1 MAAPATKYT
10 EESRRLFLRSVAN
23 KVDEVA
29 DAASAGPWLLSQT
42 INDAI
47 QVAPAPDNT
56 ERHLCGLI
64 DPNDARAAVAA
75 DPANLRSLAYV
86 MREAATNLE
95 TPLLIIDGLCDV
107 AQRWDTAMLLR
118 CSGVLHVA
126 PPQAAAPA
134 PSPAAPQSV
143 APTAVVADREPAPA
157 AAVGAQPRPAPVEV
171 PASTPAPAPAPGPAA
186 PASLPMNPAPAEAA
200 ATRAPARKPAGTRK
214 MPVPVADQVP
224 PATRPTPAAGTGPAS
239 APVKSAGKEP
249 KADASDPVQ
258 SAPST
263 APASLPPADASA
275 VDDVWS

>member
-134 PSPAAPQSV
+134 PSPAAPQVV
-143 APTAVVADREPAPA
+143 APTAVAADREPAPA
-157 AAVGAQPRPAPVEV
+157 AAVGAKSGPAPLEV
-171 PASTPAPAPAPGPAA
+171 IASTPAPAPAPGPAA
-186 PASLPMNPAPAEAA
+186 PASPPVDPTPVPAEAA

-214 MPVPVADQVP
+214 KPVPVADQVP
-224 PATRPTPAAGTGPAS
+224 SAAPEAGTGPAA
-239 APVKSAGKEP
+239 APVKPAGKEA

-258 SAPST
+258 SAPAT
-263 APASLPPADASA
+263 APASVPPAGVSA